1 MSSRCREFR
10 QSEWDEHL
18 ASHVAGRALEW
29 FAEDLGHECDW
40 TSVGL
45 IDRSARSELAVV
57 TRSPGVIA
65 GLAAAGIV
73 ASVAD
78 TGLEWRPLV
87 ADATVVE
94 AGARVAV
101 LAGATRSVLA
111 AERVVLNL
119 LGRMSGVATATRRL
133 VDAVAG
139 TPCRVYDTRKT
150 VPGWRLLDK
159 QAVLHGGGTNHRMG
173 LYDRVMVKDNHLVA
187 EGRLEELQEA
197 IRRLKADH
205 PAVEVELEADRLEQ
219 VEAFLE
225 LEGVDYLLLDNMSL
239 DELRLAVGLRGDRAN
254 PRLEASGGVN
264 LDTVAGIAATGVDFI
279 SVGAITHSVKALDL
293 ALDFVSRV

>member
-1 MSSRCREFR
+1 MTVERLIEAALAEDIGAGDLTSQYFVPAERRSTAFIVARE
-10 QSEWDEHL
+10 
-18 ASHVAGRALEW
+18 AGVLSGGEVALEV
-29 FAEDLGHECDW
+29 FRKVDPAIEATLLVTDG
-40 TSVGL
+40 
-45 IDRSARSELAVV
+45 DRISE
-57 TRSPGVIA
+57 
-65 GLAAAGIV
+65 
-73 ASVAD
+73 
-78 TGLEWRPLV
+78 
-87 ADATVVE
+87 
-94 AGARVAV
+94 GAYVMKIE
-101 LAGATRSVLA
+101 GPSRSVLT
-111 AERVVLNL
+111 AERTALNFMQ
-119 LGRMSGVATATRRL
+119 RMSGVASATRRY
-133 VDAVAG
+133 VDEVRG
-139 TPCRVYDTRKT
+139 TSAQILDTRKT
-150 VPGWRLLDK
+150 IPGWRLLDK

-239 DELRLAVGLRGDRAN
+239 EELRLAVGLRGDQVN

-264 LDTVAGIAATGVDFI
+264 LDTVAGIAETGVDFI

-293 ALDFVSRV
+293 ALDFVTRE